1 MRILLAAIYP
11 YVFIL
16 LYLIIP
22 FDEYVRALPNIL
34 MLILVIAFPFIIT
47 KKDFQKLFK
56 KPTLFIGLFIVFL
69 TVNSLLQGRID
80 QDFGF
85 IKTILIPFGL
95 VLLCLPINNFKKL
108 NKAIIFSSFI
118 AIVYTLVQFL
128 ILVNQNSDVSIA
140 FFQETVDALL
150 IDRIYVGLL
159 CVLSIIIS
167 YQALV
172 KEYHPDNKYY
182 LTSIIINIAYL
193 LLIMSKTALVIL
205 FFILILRQF
214 YGKDIKI
221 RLGVTSLIL
230 VILLI
235 TTYFKFPT
243 VFENPF
249 QSNKDISEVTYTEST
264 IPLGY
269 RTQIWDC
276 ASKIIKANSI
286 NLFGIGF
293 KETSNKLVECYQSNI
308 NDPETRQN
316 FIEKRFN
323 THNQYL
329 DFYISSGII
338 SLLLFLGIL
347 AFLLLKSHKLFFPT
361 ALIITV
367 ILFGLVENYLHRQ
380 VGAYYIGFVLV
391 ILLINNKNIIE
402 KKTNESLSENG

>member
-34 MLILVIAFPFIIT
+34 MLILVIAFPFIIS

-69 TVNSLLQGRID
+69 TVNSILQGRIE
-80 QDFGF
+80 QDFSF
-85 IKTILIPFGL
+85 IKAMLIPIGL
-95 VLLCLPINNFKKL
+95 VLLCLPIKDFKKL

-128 ILVNQNSDVSIA
+128 ILVNQNSEVSIA

-150 IDRIYVGLL
+150 IDRVYLGLL

-167 YQALV
+167 YQALA

-182 LTSIIINIAYL
+182 FTSIIINISYL

-205 FFILILRQF
+205 FIVLILRQF
-214 YGKDIKI
+214 YGKDRKIK
-221 RLGVTSLIL
+221 LGVTSIIL

-243 VFENPF
+243 IFENPF
-249 QSNKDISEVTYTEST
+249 QSNKDISEVNYTEST

-269 RTQIWDC
+269 RAQIWDC
-276 ASKIIKANSI
+276 ASIIMNANSN

-293 KETSNKLVECYQSNI
+293 KETSNKLVECYQNNI

-338 SLLLFLGIL
+338 SLLFFLGIL
-347 AFLLLKSHKLFFPT
+347 VFLLLKNHKLFFPT
-361 ALIITV
+361 ALIITI

-380 VGAYYIGFVLV
+380 VGAYYIGFILV
-391 ILLINNKNIIE
+391 ILLINNENILD
-402 KKTNESLSENG
+402 KKTNESLSENS